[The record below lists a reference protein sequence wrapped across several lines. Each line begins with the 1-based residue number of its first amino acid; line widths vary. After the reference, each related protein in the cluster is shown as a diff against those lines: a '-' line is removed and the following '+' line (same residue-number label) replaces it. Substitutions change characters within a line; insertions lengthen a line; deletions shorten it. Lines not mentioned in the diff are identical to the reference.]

1 MVDAW
6 PADATPRT
14 PELKALQA
22 DPDPK
27 VAEGSACLFD
37 YVELHCKLAYRV
49 R

>member
-14 PELKALQA
+14 PELKALRA

-27 VAEGSACLFD
+27 VAEGAACPFD
-37 YVELHCKLAYRV
+37 YVELNGKLAYRV